1 MRGRGRRVASP
12 AGTEAFCRGHANR
25 RDVTRGDGDADPNAT
40 PEAAAT
46 DEGPDAP
53 DLDPGALAD
62 LAADDWR
69 AALAAAGE
77 LRPPVVAEI
86 ITLHGD
92 RGRRAIEA
100 VAEGRVKR
108 YRDFTVVV
116 GYRDEHIVE
125 DGGCDCRDATYNLD
139 SSDPSERCWH
149 ALAVDVAERVDRV
162 DHHDM
167 WYSDVA
173 EFL

>member
-1 MRGRGRRVASP
+1 M
-12 AGTEAFCRGHANR
+12 TQ
-25 RDVTRGDGDADPNAT
+25 GDGGADPDAT
-40 PEAAAT
+40 PEAAA
-46 DEGPDAP
+46 DADSGSAAADDS
-53 DLDPGALAD
+53 DLDPGELAD
-62 LAADDWR
+62 LAAEDWR
-69 AALAAAGE
+69 AALATAGE
-77 LRPPVVAEI
+77 LRPPVVAEV

-116 GYRDEHIVE
+116 GYREEHVVE

-139 SSDPSERCWH
+139 TSDPSERCWH
-149 ALAVDVAERVDRV
+149 ALAVDIAERVGRV
-162 DHHDM
+162 DRHDM

>member
-1 MRGRGRRVASP
+1 M
-12 AGTEAFCRGHANR
+12 
-25 RDVTRGDGDADPNAT
+25 TRGDGDADPDAA

-46 DEGPDAP
+46 DEGPATTGGDPAADEEPAAADAT
-53 DLDPGALAD
+53 DLDPGELAD

-139 SSDPSERCWH
+139 TSDPSERCWH
-149 ALAVDVAERVDRV
+149 ALAVDIADRVDRV
-162 DHHDM
+162 DRHDM
-167 WYSDVA
+167 WYSEVA